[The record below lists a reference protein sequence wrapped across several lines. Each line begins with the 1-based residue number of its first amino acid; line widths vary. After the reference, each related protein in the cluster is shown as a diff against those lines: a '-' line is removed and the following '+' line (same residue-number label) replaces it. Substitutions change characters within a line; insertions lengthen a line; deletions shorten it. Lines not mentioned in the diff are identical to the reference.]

1 MVRKLIAATA
11 VIVLSAGAAPAQVTG
26 PIPNTPQ
33 DNSTTW
39 NMWAITGSSRTPEDA
54 GREHEI
60 ERKYQETLKTKI
72 PDKKVPNDPWR
83 NIRQAPAATV
93 VDRHKPQ

>member
-1 MVRKLIAATA
+1 MLRKLFAAIAFVA
-11 VIVLSAGAAPAQVTG
+11 LSAGAAAAQITG
-26 PIPNTPQ
+26 PVPNTPQ
-33 DNSTTW
+33 DNSTPW
-39 NMWAITGSSRTPEDA
+39 NMWAITSVSRTPEDA

-83 NIRQAPAATV
+83 TIRQAPAATV
-93 VDRHKPQ
+93 ADRHKPQ